1 MDKKKTSVYKEING
15 TKVTILTIDN
25 EDENTI
31 NLSKRETPEDFFRF
45 FTRKDKIIW
54 TKTWK
59 EILS

>member
-1 MDKKKTSVYKEING
+1 MNG
-15 TKVTILTIDN
+15 TKVKIVTIDN

-31 NLSKRETPEDFFRF
+31 NLSKRETPEDF
-45 FTRKDKIIW
+45 RKEKIIW